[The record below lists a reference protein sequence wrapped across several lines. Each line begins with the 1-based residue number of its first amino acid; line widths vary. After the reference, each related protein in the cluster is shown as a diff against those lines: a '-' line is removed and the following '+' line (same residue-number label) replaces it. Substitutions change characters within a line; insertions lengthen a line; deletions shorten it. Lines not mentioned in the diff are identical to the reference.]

1 MITVTPFL
9 GGMLIQ
15 VIGDAIRVE
24 VVELDLERVEAAKE
38 AAVRAFQLKKHATGQ
53 FLQVK

>member
-15 VIGDAIRVE
+15 VISGAIRVE
-24 VVELDLERVEAAKE
+24 VVELDPERVEAAEE
-38 AAVRAFQLKKHATGQ
+38 AAVRAFQLKKHAAGQ
-53 FLQVK
+53 FPQVK

>member
-15 VIGDAIRVE
+15 VISGAIRVE
-24 VVELDLERVEAAKE
+24 VVELDLERVEEAKAA
-38 AAVRAFQLKKHATGQ
+38 ALRAFSL
-53 FLQVK
+53 LR